1 MPVDNCNCAQRV
13 IQDKTACP
21 KAKTKAL
28 KKKNDPYKT

>member
-1 MPVDNCNCAQRV
+1 V